1 MTHLT
6 QILGAAGIV
15 FGLCIMLWMLV
26 NHRRYLRRIQ
36 REQDEW
42 DRFRPYRSELKRR
55 DHK

>member
-1 MTHLT
+1 MTYLT
-6 QILGAAGIV
+6 QIVGAVGIV
-15 FGLCIMLWMLV
+15 FGLCIMLWMIV

-42 DRFRPYRSELKRR
+42 DQFRPYRSESKRR

>member
-1 MTHLT
+1 MTYLT
-6 QILGAAGIV
+6 QIVGAVGIV
-15 FGLCIMLWMLV
+15 FGLCIMLWMIV